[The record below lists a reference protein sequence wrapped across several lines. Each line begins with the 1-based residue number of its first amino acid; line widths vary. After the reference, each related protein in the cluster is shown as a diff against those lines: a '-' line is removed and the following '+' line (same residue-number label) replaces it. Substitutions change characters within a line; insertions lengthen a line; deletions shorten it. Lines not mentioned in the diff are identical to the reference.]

1 MKLITTLF
9 LAIAL
14 ASSQLMALNIGAVK
28 DLLRSAH
35 RMVDTISAVELKHMI
50 DDDEEFILIDIRE
63 PDQLQRGEI
72 YYFDLH
78 KITRGY
84 LEFKIEPL
92 VPDKRTP
99 IVVYCCTGKR
109 SILAAQRLQEM
120 GYHNVRSLE
129 GGIQG
134 WVESGMPLDTAYGEM
149 VFLPEDYDPY
159 ARAADNNES
168 DADDEDKNE
177 KE

>member
-1 MKLITTLF
+1 MRLIASLLF
-9 LAIAL
+9 TMLL
-14 ASSQLMALNIGAVK
+14 ASSHLFALNIGAVK

-35 RMVDTISAVELKHMI
+35 RMVDTISPAELKKMI
-50 DDDEEFILIDIRE
+50 DEDAPFVMIDIRE

-72 YYFDLH
+72 YYYDMY

-92 VPDKRTP
+92 IPDKRTP

-109 SILAAQRLQEM
+109 SILAAQSLQMM

-129 GGIQG
+129 GGMQG
-134 WVESGMPLDTAYGEM
+134 WVEAGMPLDTAYGEM
-149 VFLPEDYDPY
+149 IMMPSDYNPF
-159 ARAADNNES
+159 AKE
-168 DADDEDKNE
+168 EQPE
-177 KE
+177 KEEVKK